1 MTTVQEDR
9 VAMVTGGGSGIGL
22 AIARRLGADGHPVA
36 VFDLNAEAAQS
47 AADGINQQGGRAVG
61 LVVDVADRERVFS
74 AVDEVRQ
81 VLGRPAILVN
91 NAGMG
96 AVSRKFIDT
105 TLEVWEQTLRVNL
118 TGPFNCCQAVL
129 PDMIESRWGRI
140 VNISSSSTHSGQA
153 LLGPYVASKSGLN
166 GLTKTLAL
174 ELGFRGITVNAIPPG
189 FIDTPMLRE
198 SEQRGDFGP
207 GGMDEAVARTPVR
220 RAGLP
225 EDIAAT
231 CAFLCRDEASYITGQ
246 IIGVNGGRNT

>member
-1 MTTVQEDR
+1 VQGDR
-9 VAMVTGGGSGIGL
+9 VAIVTGGGSGIGL
-22 AIARRLGADGHPVA
+22 AIARRLGSDGYPVA
-36 VFDLNAEAAQS
+36 VFDLNAEAANT
-47 AADGINQQGGRAVG
+47 AAEGVNQQGGRAVG
-61 LVVDVADRERVFS
+61 LVVDVADRNRVFS
-74 AVDEVRQ
+74 AVDEVRRD
-81 VLGRPAILVN
+81 VGRPAILVN

-96 AVSRKFIDT
+96 AVSRKFVDT
-105 TLEVWEQTLRVNL
+105 TLEMWEQTLRVNL

-207 GGMDEAVARTPVR
+207 GGMEEAIARTPVR

-225 EDIAAT
+225 DDIAAT
-231 CAFLCRDEASYITGQ
+231 CAFLCLDEASYITGQ